1 MLHVKC
7 KPWGDLKL
15 PSNEDLKPVRKQNV
29 YVNPTVVYYCSL
41 RSIYVIYWLICLIFP
56 RKISILIGPW
66 RVLFVILPWKTKA
79 SNDFLLVK
87 YSCFSSQWVHLSVD
101 AGVMFIFWMKKKL
114 AAGFWLNVTLLMV
127 RYLRVF

>member
-7 KPWGDLKL
+7 EPWGDLKL

-79 SNDFLLVK
+79 SNDFLLVI
-87 YSCFSSQWVHLSVD
+87 YSCFSSQWVHLSIDV
-101 AGVMFIFWMKKKL
+101 GVMFIFWMKKKL

>member
-1 MLHVKC
+1 MLHVKS

-79 SNDFLLVK
+79 SNDFLLV
-87 YSCFSSQWVHLSVD
+87 
-101 AGVMFIFWMKKKL
+101 I
-114 AAGFWLNVTLLMV
+114 
-127 RYLRVF
+127 